1 MLDNPLG
8 KNHGNKT
15 WSLQL
20 LKYFK
25 IRGFEVDFISDK
37 EWGMWSAAD
46 VEAIHK
52 TGLVKSVHILDRK
65 PSKKNILRYF
75 FQHKLPHFFIK
86 RKAGFYAP
94 AISDH
99 ITLFYQRQFD
109 KILKNNEYDF
119 IYINYVTCYSL
130 IKNNPYLG
138 SAIKI
143 IDTHDFF
150 TSQFQ
155 RKKNFDIGKAFREEI
170 KRLSLFDNIWTVSVE
185 EHYIFSQ
192 FCDKKVSLVQ
202 TMLDKPS
209 LDSMVPFDEKEY
221 DIIYVA
227 SDIIHNK
234 VSASWF
240 FSEVYP
246 SLPSSLK
253 ICVIGKITDHLSE
266 YPNVH
271 KIRFVDD
278 LGAFYAKTRIAI
290 CPMLSGT
297 GIKVKVVEALSFG
310 LPVVCNPRGVDG
322 LLNKVNNGCTVV
334 ENGMQFAIAIT
345 ALLTDREL
353 YSRQSKQAES
363 SFDLF
368 FSTKSAYKKLDA
380 IFAKSHID

>member
-25 IRGFEVDFISDK
+25 TRGFEVDFVSDR

-46 VEAIHK
+46 IEAFQK
-52 TGLVKSVHILDRK
+52 TGLARSVHILDRK

-75 FQHKLPHFFIK
+75 FQHKLPNFLIK
-86 RKAGFYAP
+86 RKAGFYTP

-99 ITLFYQRQFD
+99 ITLFYQRQFN
-109 KILKNNEYDF
+109 KILRSNEYDF

-130 IKNNPYLG
+130 IKNNPYVG

-155 RKKNFDIGKAFREEI
+155 RHKNFDIGNAFREEI
-170 KRLSLFDNIWTVSVE
+170 RRLSLFDNIWTVSVE
-185 EHYIFSQ
+185 EHYVFSQ
-192 FCDKKVSLVQ
+192 FCNKKVSLVQ
-202 TMLDKPS
+202 TMLDKPPRDAI
-209 LDSMVPFDEKEY
+209 LPFDEKEY

-234 VSASWF
+234 ASASWF

-246 SLPSSLK
+246 SLSPILN
-253 ICVIGKITDHLSE
+253 ICVIGKITDHLSD
-266 YPNVH
+266 YPNVR

-278 LGAFYAKTRIAI
+278 LDTFYAKSRIAI

-334 ENGMQFAIAIT
+334 ENGAQFAIAID
-345 ALLTDREL
+345 ALLKDREL
-353 YSRQSKQAES
+353 YSRQSEQAEA

-368 FSTKSAYKKLDA
+368 FRTESAYKKLDA
-380 IFAKSHID
+380 IFAESYH